1 MLALA
6 DLCRYIRAKTD
17 IGEGISAGVFDD
29 KLRRGIGVFD
39 NNQRTGTRMALGGA
53 ACTRYYTQ
61 NVSVLVHWS
70 ETQRE
75 AAQKAQEIFGLF
87 YGVSDVHI
95 ESAHIAFFA
104 PSAPQ
109 SLGLTED
116 KVYEYVVPVEIYIN
130 KEE

>member
-6 DLCRYIRAKTD
+6 DLCRYIQAQTD
-17 IGEGISAGVFDD
+17 VGGGISAGVFDD
-29 KLRRGIGVFD
+29 NLRRGIGVFD
-39 NNQRTGTRMALGGA
+39 NNQRTSTRMALGGA

-61 NVSVLVHWS
+61 NVSVLIHWG

-75 AAQKAQEIFGLF
+75 AAQKAQEVFALF
-87 YGVSDVHI
+87 YGVTDVRI
-95 ESAHIAFFA
+95 AGKHIAFFA